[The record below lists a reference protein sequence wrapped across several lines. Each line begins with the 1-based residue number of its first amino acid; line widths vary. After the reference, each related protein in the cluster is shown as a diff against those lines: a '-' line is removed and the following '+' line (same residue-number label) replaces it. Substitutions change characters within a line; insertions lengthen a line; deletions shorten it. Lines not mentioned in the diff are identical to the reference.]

1 MTTTTPPPPS
11 PHRNPQLA
19 GAVRPCPECGA
30 SFDVPESNPRKM
42 FCTDPHRVAWNN
54 RMTVRGRVLTPL
66 VMAERITRSGYE
78 RDKSAGILARQQS
91 RRLMDKWV
99 KEDRAAGRMAAD
111 TYFAIRQ
118 RLGFHDHQDNP
129 PSTKGTTP

>member
-1 MTTTTPPPPS
+1 MTS
-11 PHRNPQLA
+11 DPQLA
-19 GAVRPCPECGA
+19 EATRPCPECGVA
-30 SFDVPESNPRKM
+30 FAVPEANARKM
-42 FCTDPHRVAWNN
+42 FCTDAHRVAWNN

-66 VMAERITRSGYE
+66 VMAERITRSGDS
-78 RDKSAGILARQQS
+78 RDRASGILARQQS

-111 TYFAIRQ
+111 TYFATRQ
-118 RLGFHDHQDNP
+118 RLGFHEQQNDQ